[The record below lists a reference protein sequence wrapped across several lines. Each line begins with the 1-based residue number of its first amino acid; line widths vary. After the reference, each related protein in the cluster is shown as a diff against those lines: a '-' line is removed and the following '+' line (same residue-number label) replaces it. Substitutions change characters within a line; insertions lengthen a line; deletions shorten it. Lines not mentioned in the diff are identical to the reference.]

1 MSEIQNNATRKERD
15 MTPRKQAMT
24 GTMTMCGV
32 LFGTT
37 WLLVGCSQ
45 PASTPAPAAKAPV
58 VKIDG
63 AKFVL
68 TEEPADAKTVDEV
81 REAAQDG
88 DEVVIVGR
96 IGGDLDPWVA
106 DRAAFLIVDP
116 ARIPCSERKSDTCKT
131 PWDYCCETDLAKSKA
146 TIKFV
151 DEAGKTLA
159 NDARQLLNV
168 KELQT
173 VVVKGQAKRD
183 EAGNLTVL
191 ASGLFVRPDNDVKAE

>member
-1 MSEIQNNATRKERD
+1 M
-15 MTPRKQAMT
+15 
-24 GTMTMCGV
+24 
-32 LFGTT
+32 
-37 WLLVGCSQ
+37 
-45 PASTPAPAAKAPV
+45 
-58 VKIDG
+58 
-63 AKFVL
+63 
-68 TEEPADAKTVDEV
+68 
-81 REAAQDG
+81 
-88 DEVVIVGR
+88 
-96 IGGDLDPWVA
+96 A

-116 ARIPCSERKSDTCKT
+116 SRIPCSERKSDTCKT

-151 DEAGKTLA
+151 DDAGKTLA

-191 ASGLFVRPDNDVKAE
+191 ASGLFVRSPSETKTE

>member
-1 MSEIQNNATRKERD
+1 MTRR
-15 MTPRKQAMT
+15 
-24 GTMTMCGV
+24 TMMLCGV
-32 LFGTT
+32 LLGVMG
-37 WLLVGCSQ
+37 LLVGCGQ
-45 PASTPAPAAKAPV
+45 TASTPAPVTRSVAP
-58 VKIDG
+58 KIDG
-63 AKFVL
+63 TKFVL
-68 TEEPADAKTVDEV
+68 AEEPADAKTVDEV
-81 REAAQDG
+81 REVAKDG

-96 IGGDLDPWVA
+96 IGGDRDPWVA
-106 DRAAFLIVDP
+106 DRAAFLIIDP
-116 ARIPCSERKSDTCKT
+116 SRIPCSERTGDSCKT

-191 ASGLFVRPDNDVKAE
+191 ASGLFVRPAGETKTE

>member
-1 MSEIQNNATRKERD
+1 MNRR
-15 MTPRKQAMT
+15 
-24 GTMTMCGV
+24 TMTMCGV
-32 LFGTT
+32 LLGVMG
-37 WLLVGCSQ
+37 LLVGCGQTS
-45 PASTPAPAAKAPV
+45 STPGPVTKSVAP
-58 VKIDG
+58 KIDG
-63 AKFVL
+63 TKFVL
-68 TEEPADAKTVDEV
+68 AEEPADAKTVDEV
-81 REAAQDG
+81 REVAKDG

-96 IGGDLDPWVA
+96 IGGDRDPWVA
-106 DRAAFLIVDP
+106 DRAAFLIIDP
-116 ARIPCSERKSDTCKT
+116 SRIPCSERTGDSCKT

-191 ASGLFVRPDNDVKAE
+191 ASGLFVRPAGETKTE

>member
-1 MSEIQNNATRKERD
+1 MTQRKVV
-15 MTPRKQAMT
+15 TT
-24 GTMTMCGV
+24 STTTVCGV
-32 LFGTT
+32 LLGAA
-37 WLLVGCSQ
+37 WLLVGCGQ
-45 PASTPAPAAKAPV
+45 PTAPPAATTKVPGP
-58 VKIDG
+58 KIDG

-68 TEEPADAKTVDEV
+68 AEEPADAKTVDEV

-88 DEVVIVGR
+88 DDVVIVGR
-96 IGGDLDPWVA
+96 IGGDRDPWVA

-116 ARIPCSERKSDTCKT
+116 SRIPCNERQSDTCRT

-151 DEAGKTLA
+151 DDAGKTLA
-159 NDARQLLNV
+159 SDARRLLNV

-191 ASGLFVRPDNDVKAE
+191 ASGLFVRPSSEAKTE